1 MFFTGGDPVY
11 LDYFYTGLHLAVIFV
26 NVFLPFL
33 TFGRLYLLKF
43 SFSLQILTLISWL
56 GLGIFFGIGY
66 CPLTDIH
73 WKLKRELGE
82 NDLPA
87 SFIKYLIDYIFST
100 NSDPF
105 FIDIL
110 TVSSLVLAMAFNIRR
125 IFF

>member
-1 MFFTGGDPVY
+1 MY
-11 LDYFYTGLHLAVIFV
+11 LDYFYTSLHLIVIFV
-26 NVFLPFL
+26 NIFLPFL
-33 TFGRLYLLKF
+33 SFGRLNLLKA

-73 WKLKRELGE
+73 WELKRELGE

-87 SFIKYLIDYIFST
+87 SFIKYLIDYIFSS